1 MDEQKDMQH
10 VGAKK
15 KQKMKNKIDTRRV
28 KIEYHNIPYIT
39 LVLKK

>member
-1 MDEQKDMQH
+1 MNRKTCRD